1 LAQYAALAA
10 LNGPQDFVKDMVR
23 ESGRRRNRVHKRLN
37 AIGGFRCAL
46 PKGAFYAFPNIETFS
61 MSSEQ
66 FSGSLVKDAGVITV
80 PGSAFGSH
88 GEGYVR
94 ISYAAAYEVL
104 EEALDRIETRVR
116 KLA

>member
-1 LAQYAALAA
+1 
-10 LNGPQDFVKDMVR
+10 M
-23 ESGRRRNRVHKRLN
+23 
-37 AIGGFRCAL
+37 
-46 PKGAFYAFPNIETFS
+46 
-61 MSSEQ
+61 
-66 FSGSLVKDAGVITV
+66 KDAGVITV

-116 KLA
+116 KLG